1 MAIAAMCDFC
11 SRLVNLC
18 SGGGGDNNVL
28 GIEMSG
34 APGRSAPGE
43 DGEKGGDG
51 EDAAPGGEHAGD
63 AAAPDG
69 SGALDAPGEVPPE
82 EKPLTRL
89 IEFIL
94 PDGSSTFLVGHL
106 SPLTGGYEI

>member
-1 MAIAAMCDFC
+1 
-11 SRLVNLC
+11 
-18 SGGGGDNNVL
+18 
-28 GIEMSG
+28 MSG

-43 DGEKGGDG
+43 DGEQGGDG